1 VKKYA
6 DNVKK
11 DHAFRPFVDT
21 IIKKCPVQYN
31 DLLAGEGTL
40 DLSYDKVVALHSR
53 IINANIA
60 YSRARCIYEEFLK
73 EVYVLE
79 DKINST
85 SSPEKKMRWSF
96 HARKYHTTFWQTMYT
111 LEWYYFTYLE
121 AKMWIV
127 ASLLSVLL
135 SISVVWSESLFWVTQ
150 IFPSVK
156 LSIFYWLLNGNENIT
171 VIYQWIVMFIPVWY
185 ITYCAYWSMFQ
196 LRLFNYYRLIP
207 HQQSDANSILFSAY
221 YICRLT
227 APMVYNFL
235 LMIDD
240 KTSAFYKVMGEMDF
254 VPIFGDKRAASA
266 FLPLVLIILCA
277 FNIFD
282 VYSWLLGCFC
292 FKRFRKF
299 TYTEDFSDERIDKGR
314 DIVLQEK
321 SLKEKGLGLSI
332 DQDYGSLLKKNKK
345 KSIFGDA
352 LSFFKKKRS
361 EDKVE
366 LLDLRRGRE
375 DV

>member
-1 VKKYA
+1 
-6 DNVKK
+6 
-11 DHAFRPFVDT
+11 
-21 IIKKCPVQYN
+21 
-31 DLLAGEGTL
+31 
-40 DLSYDKVVALHSR
+40 
-53 IINANIA
+53 
-60 YSRARCIYEEFLK
+60 
-73 EVYVLE
+73 
-79 DKINST
+79 
-85 SSPEKKMRWSF
+85 
-96 HARKYHTTFWQTMYT
+96 
-111 LEWYYFTYLE
+111 
-121 AKMWIV
+121 
-127 ASLLSVLL
+127 
-135 SISVVWSESLFWVTQ
+135 
-150 IFPSVK
+150 
-156 LSIFYWLLNGNENIT
+156 
-171 VIYQWIVMFIPVWY
+171 MFIPVWY

-321 SLKEKGLGLSI
+321 SLKEKGLGLSV
-332 DQDYGSLLKKNKK
+332 DQDYGSLLKK
-345 KSIFGDA
+345 
-352 LSFFKKKRS
+352 
-361 EDKVE
+361 E
-366 LLDLRRGRE
+366 
-375 DV
+375 